1 MSHLIP
7 QGEHMSTKNLFA
19 ICVLFLVIS
28 TSAIASK
35 AQRILFIL
43 SAHEH
48 GYWLSEVLT
57 PYKIL
62 NDAGYI
68 IDFATPDGARG
79 VQAGQDYIDQS
90 QKVLLS
96 QLDHVLAKPLS
107 LKNINPDDYAAL
119 YVPGGAGPMFD
130 LFDHPQVNRITAK
143 MYEDNKPVSAD
154 CHGPAAFAGVRLSS
168 GELMISGKNVT
179 AKSNAEEGQW
189 ARDNYP
195 FMLQDKLIEHQASFS
210 AAPPQKA
217 WIIQDGNLLTGQNPQ
232 SAEPLA
238 IRLVE
243 MLAQ

>member
-1 MSHLIP
+1 MF
-7 QGEHMSTKNLFA
+7 TKKLFTTVA
-19 ICVLFLVIS
+19 LLLMIS
-28 TSAIASK
+28 GPLSAANK
-35 AQRILFIL
+35 KILFIL

-57 PYKIL
+57 PYQIITK
-62 NDAGYI
+62 AGYM
-68 IDFATPDGARG
+68 IDFATPDGATG
-79 VQAGQDYIDQS
+79 VQAGQDYMDQA
-90 QKVLLS
+90 QKQLLS
-96 QLDHVLAKPLS
+96 ELDPILAQPLS
-107 LKNINPDDYAAL
+107 LQHINPDDYVAL

-130 LFDHPQVNRITAK
+130 LFDHPQVNRITAA
-143 MYEDNKPVSAD
+143 MYENGKPVSAD

-168 GELMISGKNVT
+168 GELMISGKKMT
-179 AKSNAEEGQW
+179 AKSNAEEGDW
-189 ARDNYP
+189 ARNNYP
-195 FMLQDKLIEHQASFS
+195 FMLQDKLIEHQVVFS